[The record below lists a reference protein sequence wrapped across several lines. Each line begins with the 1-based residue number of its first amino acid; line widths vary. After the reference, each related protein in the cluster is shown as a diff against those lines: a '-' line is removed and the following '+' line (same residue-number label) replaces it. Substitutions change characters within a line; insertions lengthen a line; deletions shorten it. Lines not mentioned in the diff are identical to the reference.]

1 MASLLPLNRLS
12 VSLKRVHVSS
22 LTSPRKPSSPKRWRH
37 QTDCI
42 FWRSLQLS
50 CHRCG
55 IRQMQKSTSLLLKL
69 VSKHQRVFHCFKT
82 KLSLVWFSSRRYL
95 CARKSRYV
103 PHPVSLRSFPNV
115 AFETVPMFVW
125 LTMAISRQTVQ
136 RFLYPRLSHPCHQW
150 CDVIDFVPEG
160 CVSSLEHGLKCFA

>member
-12 VSLKRVHVSS
+12 VSLKHVHVSS
-22 LTSPRKPSSPKRWRH
+22 LTSPRKPSSPNGDVIK
-37 QTDCI
+37 QTIIRKYCI

-69 VSKHQRVFHCFKT
+69 VSKHQRVSHCFKT
-82 KLSLVWFSSRRYL
+82 KPSLVWFSSRRYL
-95 CARKSRYV
+95 CARKSPYV
-103 PHPVSLRSFPNV
+103 PHPVSLRSFLNV

-136 RFLYPRLSHPCHQW
+136 RLSHPCHQW
-150 CDVIDFVPEG
+150 CDVIDFVPEC